1 MAIMKRT
8 ILNLVTRYPLEEIE
22 TALVQKYIESSGIK
36 VNNNEVILEIANA
49 DSNNISSIKEQIMSP
64 NKLDD
69 LVQLFELL
77 IPPDDRKLNGAFF
90 TPTLITNFMANEMI
104 QSTNST
110 ICDPSC
116 GCGAFL
122 VACVRRLQDISGKS
136 VKTILEENIFG
147 TDILQY
153 SVRRCK
159 ILLSLLAL
167 SNGEDVEHYNF
178 NVVSADSLTSDWT
191 TLFPRKNIKSFDI
204 VIGNPPYVKFQ
215 DLPVQLR
222 KDLYQNWA
230 TLRKGTYNLY
240 FAFFELGVSLLN
252 GNGKLGYIV
261 PNNYFTSLAG
271 INLRRYLQNYRLIE
285 KIIDFNHVMIFDVQT
300 YTCLTFLSKTNNR
313 RTYFE
318 YERITEPHLLKQL
331 NSLHYSQ
338 IYYDNL
344 NTKKWRLLRD
354 RDKDN
359 ITKIENQP
367 HRLGDIMDIH
377 VGIATL
383 KDSIYFVEGANYEN
397 RYYKKTYGGSTF
409 FIEETIT
416 RPIAKISDFNDEQ
429 DLKKNSRRIIFPYII
444 YGKDVKLISESTL
457 KKEYPRCYEYLLS
470 VKPELASRDK
480 GKTDYPAWY
489 AYARTQGLAY
499 HGSKLL
505 TPTFSSKPRFLL
517 DTNEDQLFCNG
528 YGIYQKKH
536 TQTSFFEQVLNLEIL
551 QKILNSII
559 MEYYAFQTS
568 YTIEGGYPCYQKNFI
583 ELFGIPEFGDKEIE
597 FLCKEND
604 KSIVDKFLINKYG
617 LSL

>member
-1 MAIMKRT
+1 MKRT
-8 ILNLVTRYPLEEIE
+8 ILNLAAKYPLKEIE
-22 TALVQKYIESSGIK
+22 TALVQKYIENSGIN
-36 VNNNEVILEIANA
+36 VNNNELLLEIVNT
-49 DSNNISSIKEQIMSP
+49 DYKNISAIKEQIIP
-64 NKLDD
+64 PIKLDD

-77 IPPDDRKLNGAFF
+77 IPPNDRKLNGAFF
-90 TPTLITNFMANEMI
+90 TPTLITNFMANETI
-104 QSTNST
+104 QSSDLT

-122 VACVRRLQDISGKS
+122 VACVRRLQDISNKS
-136 VKTILEENIFG
+136 VNQIIKENIFG
-147 TDILQY
+147 VDILEY

-167 SNGEDVEHYNF
+167 SNGEDLKHQDF
-178 NVVSADSLTSDWT
+178 NVLTADSLTSDWT
-191 TLFPRKNIKSFDI
+191 TLFPKKNINSFDV

-215 DLPVQLR
+215 DLPEQLR
-222 KDLYQNWA
+222 KDLYKNWS

-240 FAFFELGVSLLN
+240 FAFFELGISLLN
-252 GNGKLGYIV
+252 DNGKLGYIV
-261 PNNYFTSLAG
+261 PNNYFTSLSG
-271 INLRRYLQNYRLIE
+271 IDLRRYLQNYRLIE

-318 YERITEPHLLKQL
+318 YERITELHLLNQL
-331 NSLHYSQ
+331 DSLRYSQ
-338 IYYDNL
+338 VYYDSL
-344 NTKKWRLLRD
+344 NTKKWRLLKD

-367 HRLGDIMDIH
+367 KRLIDIVDIH

-383 KDSIYFVEGANYEN
+383 KDSVYFVEGTTYEN
-397 RYYKKTYGGSTF
+397 GYYNKTYGGSTF
-409 FIEETIT
+409 SIEESMT

-429 DLKKNSRRIIFPYII
+429 DLKKNTRRIIFPYITC
-444 YGKDVKLISESTL
+444 GKDVSLISESTL
-457 KKEYPRCYEYLLS
+457 QKEYPRCYEYLLS
-470 VKPELASRDK
+470 AKPELATRDK
-480 GKTDYPAWY
+480 GKKDYPAWY

-499 HGSKLL
+499 YGSKLL

-517 DTNEDQLFCNG
+517 DTNEEQLFCNG
-528 YGIYQKKH
+528 YGIYQRIYSQSH
-536 TQTSFFEQVLNLEIL
+536 FFEQKLNLEIL

-583 ELFGIPEFGDKEIE
+583 ELFGIPEFSDKEIE
-597 FLCKEND
+597 FLRREND
-604 KSIVDKFLINKYG
+604 KLIVDKFLVNKYG
-617 LSL
+617 LNF